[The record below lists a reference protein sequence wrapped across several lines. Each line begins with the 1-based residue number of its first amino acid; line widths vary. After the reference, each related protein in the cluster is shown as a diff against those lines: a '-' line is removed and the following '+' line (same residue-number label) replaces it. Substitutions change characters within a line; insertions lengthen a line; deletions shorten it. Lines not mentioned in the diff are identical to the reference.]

1 MKNRDDLNF
10 LSNLVE
16 HDKARARHHKFVCA
30 RHPGDSTGFGK
41 HRQPLDG
48 APNVSDYTPRS
59 RWIVSRD
66 KVMNGFK
73 V

>member
-1 MKNRDDLNF
+1 MKDRDDLHV

-16 HDKARARHHKFVCA
+16 HDKARARHNKLVRAWHA
-30 RHPGDSTGFGK
+30 GDAAGFGK